1 MERWDFI
8 LWLIGEERR
17 SAVDWSSYLL
27 DRVQGNLRHM
37 RQYPILL
44 VIGGWEDTTHG
55 WWLPLRLWR
64 RLHVRFCVLSD
75 LSLIHQSIVKNLI
88 DFSPG
93 LSRRERFMVTERKV
107 LSVVGFDV
115 GFPLSYRLKYKYF
128 CIFFDRELRDVFC
141 QTRFPSLRYLRR
153 YGRVCHISMPV
164 LTLARLNQI
173 HLTNI
178 DIHLLLGIFWSLAL
192 WNTASTSKSVN
203 QRWIYWRI
211 VGILAPAKP
220 RLRWRPS
227 SWPWRWRTLRW
238 GLKHRRIVN

>member
-1 MERWDFI
+1 MRGYHPWLMTSSTSVTTPTREI
-8 LWLIGEERR
+8 LR
-17 SAVDWSSYLL
+17 SLWFVL
-27 DRVQGNLRHM
+27 D
-37 RQYPILL
+37 
-44 VIGGWEDTTHG
+44 
-55 WWLPLRLWR
+55 
-64 RLHVRFCVLSD
+64 
-75 LSLIHQSIVKNLI
+75 
-88 DFSPG
+88 SPTFMDISPA

-164 LTLARLNQI
+164 LTLARLNQS

-178 DIHLLLGIFWSLAL
+178 DIHLLPDIFWSLAL

-203 QRWIYWRI
+203 QRWLYWRTLT
-211 VGILAPAKP
+211 ILAPAKP

-238 GLKHRRIVN
+238 GSKHRRIVS

>member
-1 MERWDFI
+1 MDERIPPMVDDFLYVCDDAYTWDF
-8 LWLIGEERR
+8 WRY
-17 SAVDWSSYLL
+17 VWFVL
-27 DRVQGNLRHM
+27 D
-37 RQYPILL
+37 
-44 VIGGWEDTTHG
+44 
-55 WWLPLRLWR
+55 
-64 RLHVRFCVLSD
+64 
-75 LSLIHQSIVKNLI
+75 
-88 DFSPG
+88 SPTFMDISPA

-164 LTLARLNQI
+164 LTLARLNQT

-203 QRWIYWRI
+203 QRW
-211 VGILAPAKP
+211 L
-220 RLRWRPS
+220 
-227 SWPWRWRTLRW
+227 
-238 GLKHRRIVN
+238 